1 MAQPETITELRSRRD
16 AALKIVMRGA
26 DKEDKVA
33 ALLAHQV
40 KDVPPRP
47 SARIDRVVS
56 ADLEGLI
63 MQCLEKSPEK
73 RPASAEALDEALAAC
88 SSAGAWTTVAADNW
102 WRTNSVGIEVP
113 VLATMA
119 EKTLVIAQR
128 DA

>member
-1 MAQPETITELRSRRD
+1 
-16 AALKIVMRGA
+16 
-26 DKEDKVA
+26 
-33 ALLAHQV
+33 
-40 KDVPPRP
+40 
-47 SARIDRVVS
+47 
-56 ADLEGLI
+56 